1 MKVLPDCKRR
11 NGCHWL
17 LYSGPGE
24 AQFFPSPDPL
34 PPGAPSASLCG
45 EENQV
50 NGILAASGWGWGVCV
65 NSPPTPEPIMVSPPS
80 PAQTNTAP
88 PEPLKSPGD
97 GVNISH
103 LPEEAQIS
111 LSHQKLPWG
120 FDFSVHFG
128 HSLEASQSAILLSML
143 AQYGVGGRLWIRK
156 APDSGL
162 TPCDLRQNPP

>member
-1 MKVLPDCKRR
+1 MDAIGCFIQGLGKPNSSPPQIPSLPGLPLQVYVGQRIR
-11 NGCHWL
+11 LMESWL
-17 LYSGPGE
+17 
-24 AQFFPSPDPL
+24 PL
-34 PPGAPSASLCG
+34 AGG
-45 EENQV
+45 
-50 NGILAASGWGWGVCV
+50 GGVCV